1 MSYEINR
8 NSNNHRKQFVHAA
21 KLQWLS
27 VTQTAKKT
35 KIYDIIVNIVFG
47 KNFHLL
53 QVKKKK
59 KEIYLWFFGFANVIT
74 PFVIAKS
81 FE

>member
-1 MSYEINR
+1 MSYEIPR

-53 QVKKKK
+53 QVKKRKRK
-59 KEIYLWFFGFANVIT
+59 FTFGFLVLQM
-74 PFVIAKS
+74 
-81 FE
+81 

>member
-1 MSYEINR
+1 MSYEIPR

-53 QVKKKK
+53 QVKKEKGN
-59 KEIYLWFFGFANVIT
+59 LPLVFWFCKCNNTFGNC
-74 PFVIAKS
+74 
-81 FE
+81 

>member
-1 MSYEINR
+1 MSYEIPR
-8 NSNNHRKQFVHAA
+8 NSNNQFVHAA

-27 VTQTAKKT
+27 VTQTTKKT

-53 QVKKKK
+53 QVKKEKGN
-59 KEIYLWFFGFANVIT
+59 LPLVFGFANVIT
-74 PFVIAKS
+74 PLVIAKS
-81 FE
+81 TKSFE